1 MPRVLQ
7 FNPTRMELLKQKK
20 RLETAQRAHDLLED
34 KRDEL
39 IQRFFPLIKQV
50 RKLRRKVQEKLQAAY
65 QDFQIAKMI
74 NWGKE
79 IEECCIFPEV
89 RCTLKIKRYASF
101 GSPEFEI
108 NIEGDPLSYGFLS
121 SNWKLDQGIRSFH
134 EVLSDL
140 LELAQKEEEVKRLAR
155 EIERT
160 RRRVNA
166 LEHIFIPQIKEI
178 VKYITMKLEERERAH
193 IINIMKVKQLME
205 KSAPTS

>member
-1 MPRVLQ
+1 MPRIIQ

-20 RLETAQRAHDLLED
+20 RLETAQRAHDLLEE

-39 IQRFFPLIKQV
+39 IQRFFPLLKEV
-50 RKLRRKVQEKLQAAY
+50 RRLRKKVQDELIKAY
-65 QDFQIAKMI
+65 GDFQVAKMI

-79 IEECCIFPEV
+79 IEQCLLLPAV
-89 RCTLKIKRYASF
+89 RCNVKISRFTSL
-101 GSPEFEI
+101 GSPQFEI
-108 NIEGDPLSYGFLS
+108 KIEGDPLCYGFYE
-121 SNWKLDQGIRSFH
+121 SNWKLDEGIRSFQQ
-134 EVLSDL
+134 VLSDL

-178 VKYITMKLEERERAH
+178 VKYITMKLDERERAH
-193 IINIMKVKQLME
+193 IVNLMKIKQLIQG
-205 KSAPTS
+205 S

>member
-1 MPRVLQ
+1 MPRIIQ

-39 IQRFFPLIKQV
+39 IQRFFPLVKEV
-50 RKLRRKVQEKLQAAY
+50 RQLRKKVEDKLKKAY
-65 QDFQIAKMI
+65 MDFQIAKMI
-74 NWGKE
+74 NWERE
-79 IEECCIFPEV
+79 IEECLLMPSVKCNLEISKFTSLGAPQ
-89 RCTLKIKRYASF
+89 
-101 GSPEFEI
+101 FEI
-108 NIEGDPLSYGFLS
+108 KIEGEPLCYGFYE
-121 SNWKLDQGIRSFH
+121 SNWKLDEGIRSFYDIL
-134 EVLSDL
+134 VSL

-193 IINIMKVKQLME
+193 IINIMKVKELME
-205 KSAPTS
+205 ES

>member
-1 MPRVLQ
+1 MPRIIQ

-39 IQRFFPLIKQV
+39 IQRFFPLVKEV
-50 RKLRRKVQEKLQAAY
+50 RQLRKKVEDKLKKAY
-65 QDFQIAKMI
+65 MDFQIAKMI
-74 NWGKE
+74 NWERE
-79 IEECCIFPEV
+79 IEECLLMPSVKCNLEISKFTSLGAPQ
-89 RCTLKIKRYASF
+89 
-101 GSPEFEI
+101 FEI
-108 NIEGDPLSYGFLS
+108 KIEGEPLCYGFYE
-121 SNWKLDQGIRSFH
+121 SNWKLDEGIRSFYDIL
-134 EVLSDL
+134 VSL

-166 LEHIFIPQIKEI
+166 LKYIFIPRVEET

-193 IINIMKVKQLME
+193 IINLMKIKEMV
-205 KSAPTS
+205 S

>member
-1 MPRVLQ
+1 MPKVAQ

-20 RLETAQRAHDLLED
+20 RFETAQRAHDLLEE

-39 IQRFFPLIKQV
+39 VQRFFPLINQV
-50 RKLRRKVQEKLQAAY
+50 KDLRKKAQNKLISAY
-65 QDFQIAKMI
+65 SDFQIAKML
-74 NWGKE
+74 NWGRE
-79 IEECCIFPEV
+79 IEECLLWPG
-89 RCTLKIKRYASF
+89 IKCNLEIAKYTPL
-101 GSPEFEI
+101 GSPQFKI
-108 NIEGDPLSYGFLS
+108 NLEGDPFCYGFYS

-134 EVLSDL
+134 QVLSDL

-178 VKYITMKLEERERAH
+178 IKYITMKLEERERAH
-193 IINIMKVKQLME
+193 IITIMKVKELME
-205 KSAPTS
+205 KN

>member
-1 MPRVLQ
+1 MPRIIQ

-20 RLETAQRAHDLLED
+20 RLETAQRAHDLLEE

-39 IQRFFPLIKQV
+39 IQRFFPLLKEV
-50 RKLRRKVQEKLQAAY
+50 RRLRKKVQDELIKAY
-65 QDFQIAKMI
+65 GDFQVAKMI

-79 IEECCIFPEV
+79 IEQCLLLPAV
-89 RCTLKIKRYASF
+89 RCNVKISRFTSL
-101 GSPEFEI
+101 GSPQFEI
-108 NIEGDPLSYGFLS
+108 KIEGDPLCYGFYE
-121 SNWKLDQGIRSFH
+121 SNWKLDEGIRSFQQ
-134 EVLSDL
+134 VLSDL

-178 VKYITMKLEERERAH
+178 VKYITMKLDERERAH
-193 IINIMKVKQLME
+193 IVNLMKIKQLIQE
-205 KSAPTS
+205 S